1 MSQEFDNNVLDLINQ
16 KGFYR
21 YDYMSYFEKFKKE
34 FPQKE
39 KFCGSLTDR
48 KISDKEYEH
57 VLKWNI
63 FEMKTLKDYHDLY
76 SKYEVLLLAFVF
88 EKFRNNNFMDYGL
101 CPGHYLSVLGLS
113 WDAMRRKTKIEL
125 GLLPDPDMYIFF
137 EKGTRGG
144 ISYIS
149 NRYSKANNKYIK
161 YSDSK
166 QESKHIRYLD
176 ANNSYGYATS
186 KPLPTNDSNG

>member
-16 KGFYR
+16 KGFYP

-113 WDAMRRKTKIEL
+113 WDAMRRKTKLSLDFFQILTCIYSLKKAQEVVFL
-125 GLLPDPDMYIFF
+125 IFLID
-137 EKGTRGG
+137 T
-144 ISYIS
+144 
-149 NRYSKANNKYIK
+149 A
-161 YSDSK
+161 
-166 QESKHIRYLD
+166 
-176 ANNSYGYATS
+176 
-186 KPLPTNDSNG
+186 KPTINI